1 MNYCLVAAPAIS
13 LPFVFMAKEEYRRS
27 SLDKECSGEKSL
39 LINNSSKYDDEIW
52 SQFYLTISRLFNV
65 DVVRFNFY
73 LLLCSMRSFPL
84 PRLVLQK
91 VKCDV
96 II

>member
-39 LINNSSKYDDEIW
+39 LINNSSKYDDEI
-52 SQFYLTISRLFNV
+52 
-65 DVVRFNFY
+65 
-73 LLLCSMRSFPL
+73 
-84 PRLVLQK
+84 
-91 VKCDV
+91 
-96 II
+96 